1 MDKGGL
7 EHNFLPGH
15 DGSQQRILVGFK
27 DSYELLGEVDVDE
40 GPGEN
45 GLSMMRPVVGIFK
58 LKSIRIELVYKQL
71 RAY

>member
-27 DSYELLGEVDVDE
+27 DSYELLGEVDVDD
-40 GPGEN
+40 EN
-45 GLSMMRPVVGIFK
+45 GLSRVGQAIK
-58 LKSIRIELVYKQL
+58 QIRHFS
-71 RAY
+71 